1 MRRVTDPNMPMVIL
15 PKTDSKSEGT
25 GAAKTPANT
34 ATTQANTPATT
45 AQVATTAQQTL
56 TKSAFVKS
64 GDFSIALP
72 KQPDVSVLTSLWGLD
87 QAKGPVN
94 GDQLAAAIQQGV
106 GDLDGKAATEE
117 YKMFADWAKR
127 NDARLSPEA
136 KQVMDIYKK
145 FAEQAQKKGQTGIP
159 LGDFKKMIKE
169 MKDVKDVSVASQLS
183 KLDKNKGPING
194 DQMADAIRRGTAD
207 RDGKA
212 ASDEYK
218 QFADWAKQNEK
229 KLSPEAKQVLD
240 VYKKYAEAAQAKG
253 QSGIPDGEYRK
264 MLKEMNNVRDSSTT
278 SALKDLDKTK
288 GPINGDQMAEA
299 IKKGVE
305 DKDGKGASDEYK
317 QFADWAKKNEKRLS
331 PEAKQVLEVYTKYA
345 KAAQA
350 KGQAG
355 IPDAE
360 FQKMVK
366 EMNSVQDASVAAALS
381 GLDKNKGPITGDQMA
396 AAIKKGT
403 QDKDGKGATDEFK
416 QFADWAK
423 KNEAKLSPEA
433 KQVLDVYKKY
443 AEAAQAKGQAGIPDA
458 DFKKMVKEMNNVRDA
473 GATAALA
480 ELDKAK
486 GPINGDQMAEAI
498 KKGIEDKDGK
508 GASDEYKQFA
518 DWAKKNEKRLSPE
531 AKQVLETYTKYAKAA
546 QAKGQAG
553 IPDAE
558 FQKMV
563 KEMNSITDAGAASV
577 LAGLDKNKGP
587 INGDQMAEAI
597 KKGVEDKD
605 GKAATDEYKQFADW
619 AKKNES
625 RLSPEAKQVLDV
637 YKKYAEA
644 AQAKGSSGITD
655 ADFQKMVKEMNSV
668 QDASVTSTLAELD
681 KSKGPVNGDQMAEAI
696 KKGVEDLD
704 GKAATDEYKQFADW
718 AQKNQ
723 ARLSPEAKQVLD
735 VYKKYAEA
743 AQGKGQKGI
752 TDADFQNMVK
762 EMNAITDSGAAA
774 AIAELD
780 GAKAKG
786 QITPE
791 QLTAAIKK
799 GTEDLDGKAATDEY
813 KQFADWAKQ
822 NEGKL
827 TPEAKKVLDVYK
839 KYAEAAQAKG
849 SSGITQGD
857 YNKMLAEMSAIKS
870 PPPGDASVNA
880 VLSDLDKQQGP
891 INGDQM
897 TDAISRAISDKD
909 GNNVQEYNQIAEWAK
924 KNEARLSPEAKEVLG
939 ILQKFAEQAK
949 ASAQND
955 ISDVDFRDMIG
966 YMNQVRDT
974 GASQAV
980 LDLTFMTNPVSGEDM
995 MNAIRQGTEDLDGK
1009 SATDE
1014 FTMFADF
1021 AKANPNKLTPEAKA
1035 VMDIY
1040 EKYAKEARAKGQSG
1054 IPLDD
1059 WRKMLREMDQA
1070 AKSQPATHVTRTFVG

>member
-253 QSGIPDGEYRK
+253 QSGIPDSEYRK

-403 QDKDGKGATDEFK
+403 QDKDGKGATDEF
-416 QFADWAK
+416 
-423 KNEAKLSPEA
+423 
-433 KQVLDVYKKY
+433 
-443 AEAAQAKGQAGIPDA
+443 
-458 DFKKMVKEMNNVRDA
+458 
-473 GATAALA
+473 
-480 ELDKAK
+480 
-486 GPINGDQMAEAI
+486 
-498 KKGIEDKDGK
+498 
-508 GASDEYKQFA
+508 
-518 DWAKKNEKRLSPE
+518 
-531 AKQVLETYTKYAKAA
+531 
-546 QAKGQAG
+546 
-553 IPDAE
+553 
-558 FQKMV
+558 
-563 KEMNSITDAGAASV
+563 
-577 LAGLDKNKGP
+577 
-587 INGDQMAEAI
+587 
-597 KKGVEDKD
+597 
-605 GKAATDEYKQFADW
+605 KQFADW